1 MSQPVTLKALS
12 RTQGNNARIKDHRIE
27 PAGFHLAFEEVEP
40 LPAGFRRMVRNLEF
54 DVAEMA
60 LTTYLCAHEHGVEF
74 TALPIFLVRDFHHGA
89 ILHNNTLG
97 IRHPKELEGQK
108 VGVNRGYTVTTGV
121 WARAILQDYYGVDL
135 SKITWV
141 LTGDEHVQSWQAPGN
156 VIPLPAGQDM
166 AQELIA
172 GNIPAAIGVAVKDD
186 RVSPLIANPLEAG
199 LQCLQQDGHYPINH
213 LVVVRND
220 ILAQHPELAPALF
233 HAFAESKQQYV
244 ADLKAG
250 KVEPLTAIDRMHLR
264 VMETMADPLPYG
276 IEANRKT
283 LETLI
288 AHATA
293 QGILQKS
300 VRVED
305 VFAQNTL
312 HLSA

>member
-1 MSQPVTLKALS
+1 MSNAVKLKALS

-27 PAGFHLAFEEVEP
+27 PAGFHLDFEEVEP

-54 DVAEMA
+54 EVSEMA
-60 LTTYLCAHEHGVEF
+60 LTTYLCAREHGVAF

-89 ILHNNTLG
+89 IVHNNTLG

-108 VGVNRGYTVTTGV
+108 IGVNRGYTVTTGV

-156 VIPLPAGQDM
+156 VVPLPAGQDM
-166 AQELIA
+166 AAELIA

-186 RVSPLIANPLEAG
+186 RVSTLIEQPLEAG
-199 LQCLQQDGHYPINH
+199 LACLQQDGHYPINH

-220 ILAQHPELAPALF
+220 TLAQYPELAPALF
-233 HAFAESKQQYV
+233 HAFAQSKQAYV

-250 KVEPLTAIDRMHLR
+250 KIAQPTAIDQMHQR
-264 VMETMADPLPYG
+264 VMAYMDDPLPYG
-276 IEANRKT
+276 VEANRKT

-288 AHATA
+288 EHATA
-293 QGILQKS
+293 QGILQRT

-305 VFAQNTL
+305 VFASNTL

>member
-1 MSQPVTLKALS
+1 
-12 RTQGNNARIKDHRIE
+12 
-27 PAGFHLAFEEVEP
+27 
-40 LPAGFRRMVRNLEF
+40 
-54 DVAEMA
+54 
-60 LTTYLCAHEHGVEF
+60 
-74 TALPIFLVRDFHHGA
+74 
-89 ILHNNTLG
+89 
-97 IRHPKELEGQK
+97 
-108 VGVNRGYTVTTGV
+108 
-121 WARAILQDYYGVDL
+121 
-135 SKITWV
+135 
-141 LTGDEHVQSWQAPGN
+141 
-156 VIPLPAGQDM
+156 M

-305 VFAQNTL
+305 VFAHNTL